1 MLWYNIKGMNL
12 ARQLKVKVKSL
23 KRIKSDVFLLSFN
36 SSYLASNSY
45 PGQFVH
51 VQIKKTILRR
61 PFSIHRIKDDIVY
74 LLFRLRGRGTKILSQ
89 YKYNDKLD
97 IIGPLG
103 KGFNV
108 SDDKIKF
115 ANNILVAGGLGVAP
129 LFFLSERL
137 KNFPATVILG
147 AKNKEEILCE
157 KEFKKRGFKVYI
169 ATEDGSRGQKATAV
183 DILNNLI
190 KKLPKKERINIYACG
205 PEAMFKAI
213 KRVINRR
220 PLIECEVSFEQFM
233 GCGLGI
239 CCACVIKTK
248 KGYQKVCQDGPVFNL
263 QDI

>member
-1 MLWYNIKGMNL
+1 MSL
-12 ARQLKVKVKSL
+12 ARQLTVKVKSL
-23 KRIKSDVFLLSFN
+23 KRIKPDIFLLGFR
-36 SSYLASNSY
+36 SSYLADNSC

-51 VQIKKTILRR
+51 AQIKKTILRR
-61 PFSIHRIKDDIVY
+61 PFSIHCIKDDIVY
-74 LLFRLRGRGTKILSQ
+74 LLFRIRGRGTKVLSQ
-89 YKYNDKLD
+89 YKYQDKLD

-103 KGFNV
+103 RGFNF
-108 SDDKIKF
+108 SYDKIKS

-137 KNFPATVILG
+137 KGFNTTVILG
-147 AKNKEEILCE
+147 AKSKEEILCE
-157 KEFKKRGFKVYI
+157 KELKKRAYKVYL

-183 DILNNLI
+183 EILGSLI

-213 KRVINRR
+213 KKVINRR
-220 PLIECEVSFEQFM
+220 PLVECEVSFEQFM

-248 KGYQKVCQDGPVFNL
+248 NGYQKVCQDGPVFNL